1 MKKGALPAYC
11 RTATTIM
18 DIVQLQYFQT
28 AAKEQHFTRAA
39 AKLNVSQPTLSASI
53 SRLENELNCSLFN
66 RTGRQIQ
73 LNENGEILLK
83 HVNVIL
89 QSYQE
94 ALWELD
100 SFQRRNSNALT
111 IACMTMIVHN
121 KFLAPFQK
129 LHPEIQLHQQ
139 MLLADGLAA
148 AIHDHH
154 IDFII
159 ANLPIQDE
167 SIASL
172 LLTSDQLYLALSRN
186 HPLSRKGSYTME
198 DIANE
203 KFVINPG
210 GTGFVKIFKDLFLSR
225 QLAVPQV
232 TYALPSEWQSFINDG
247 YAAIST
253 EDYFL
258 HGALDSSVVFLPPS
272 DPTCC
277 RQLSLIWNS
286 RKELSRAARLFL
298 QFFQTT

>member
-1 MKKGALPAYC
+1 
-11 RTATTIM
+11 M

-39 AKLNVSQPTLSASI
+39 TKLNVSQPTLSASI

-66 RTGRQIQ
+66 RTGRQIH

-100 SFQRRNSNALT
+100 SFQHRNSNSLT

-121 KFLAPFQK
+121 KFLKPFQEQ
-129 LHPEIQLHQQ
+129 HPEIQLHQQ
-139 MLLADGLAA
+139 MLLSDGLAA
-148 AIHDHH
+148 ALYDHK

-159 ANLPIQDE
+159 ANIPIQDE
-167 SIASL
+167 SAASL
-172 LLTSDQLYLALSRN
+172 DLASDRLFLALSRN
-186 HPLSRKGSYTME
+186 HPLSKKESYTVE

-225 QLAVPQV
+225 HIPVPQV
-232 TYALPSEWQSFINDG
+232 TYALPSEWQAFINDG

-258 HGALDSSVVFLPPS
+258 HGAFDSSVVFLPPS
-272 DPTCC
+272 DPACS
-277 RQLSLIWNS
+277 RQLCLIWNS
-286 RKELSRAARLFL
+286 RKALSRTARLFL
-298 QFFQTT
+298 HFFQAT